1 MNKYEKFLMKEAK
14 KGNTFI
20 LTAENLLAIRNLGRK
35 NILDV
40 GICEQS
46 LIGVAAGIAK
56 NGGRCYV
63 HALSNFLICRA
74 YEFLKID
81 LDYNNCNCVLVGS
94 MGGVQSTFNGPT
106 HQAIDEMSILENFN
120 TFDIFF
126 PMSVDEMTNIL
137 SGFKFN
143 RTIYLR
149 FNPKTNEE
157 IKLKK
162 KNITNNF
169 LLNKGKDLIVSNG
182 IINNYLYKLINE
194 DKKLKKKYS
203 LFNFSYISRNNFM
216 LNAKKIFAFKKILV
230 IEDHL
235 ENGSIYSKLK
245 VLVSQK
251 KHKNKLKAINFGKKY
266 FSTNREIID
275 IFQGLGITK
284 KNLLNFKI

>member
-1 MNKYEKFLMKEAK
+1 MNKYEKFLIKEVK
-14 KGNTFI
+14 KKNTFV

-46 LIGVAAGIAK
+46 LIGVAAGMAK

-126 PMSVDEMTNIL
+126 PSSIDEMTNIL
-137 SGFKFN
+137 SKFKFN
-143 RTIYLR
+143 KTIYAR
-149 FNPKTNEE
+149 FNQKTNQE
-157 IKLKK
+157 IGIKK
-162 KNITNNF
+162 KDVTNNF
-169 LLNKGKDLIVSNG
+169 LLKQGKDLIISNG
-182 IINNYLYKLINE
+182 IVISYLYKLINQ
-194 DKKLKKKYS
+194 DKELKNKYS
-203 LFNFSYISRNNFM
+203 LFNFSYINKNNFSYDIKKF
-216 LNAKKIFAFKKILV
+216 LNYKKILI

-245 VLVSQK
+245 VLISQK
-251 KHKNKLKAINFGKKY
+251 QHKNKLKAINFGKKY
-266 FSTNREIID
+266 FSTNREIVD
-275 IFQGLGITK
+275 IFQSLGITK

>member
-1 MNKYEKFLMKEAK
+1 MNKYEKFLIKEVRK
-14 KGNTFI
+14 KNTFI

-94 MGGVQSTFNGPT
+94 MGGIQSTFNGPT
-106 HQAIDEMSILENFN
+106 HQAIDEMSILKNFN

-126 PMSVDEMTNIL
+126 PVSIDEMTNIL
-137 SGFKFN
+137 SKFKFN

-149 FNPKTNEE
+149 FNPKTNYE

-169 LLNKGKDLIVSNG
+169 LLNKGENLIV
-182 IINNYLYKLINE
+182 
-194 DKKLKKKYS
+194 
-203 LFNFSYISRNNFM
+203 
-216 LNAKKIFAFKKILV
+216 
-230 IEDHL
+230 
-235 ENGSIYSKLK
+235 
-245 VLVSQK
+245 
-251 KHKNKLKAINFGKKY
+251 
-266 FSTNREIID
+266 
-275 IFQGLGITK
+275 
-284 KNLLNFKI
+284 

>member
-1 MNKYEKFLMKEAK
+1 MNKYEKFLIKEVRK
-14 KGNTFI
+14 KNTFI

-94 MGGVQSTFNGPT
+94 MGGIQSTFNGPT
-106 HQAIDEMSILENFN
+106 HQAIDEMSILKNFN

-126 PMSVDEMTNIL
+126 PVSIDEMTNIL
-137 SGFKFN
+137 SKFKFN

-149 FNPKTNEE
+149 FNPKTNYE

-169 LLNKGKDLIVSNG
+169 LLNKGENLIVSNG
-182 IINNYLYKLINE
+182 IINNYLYRLINE
-194 DKKLKKKYS
+194 NEKLKKKYS
-203 LFNFSYISRNNFM
+203 LFNFSYINNNSFM
-216 LNAKKIFAFKKILV
+216 ANAKKILTFKKILV

-245 VLVSQK
+245 VLISQK
-251 KHKNKLKAINFGKKY
+251 KHKNKLKAINFGKNY

-275 IFQGLGITK
+275 MLQDLWITE
-284 KNLLNFKI
+284 KNLLNYKI